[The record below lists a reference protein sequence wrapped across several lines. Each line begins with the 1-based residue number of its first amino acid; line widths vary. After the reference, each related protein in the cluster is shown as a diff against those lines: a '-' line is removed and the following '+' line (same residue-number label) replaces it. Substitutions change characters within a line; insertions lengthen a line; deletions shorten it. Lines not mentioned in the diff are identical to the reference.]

1 MGEDIFAD
9 WKKQRFIVAD
19 DYAERYL
26 RYLDQYPN
34 GHLIVL
40 TDFKFWTEHIE
51 DLAEWCEQYNVK
63 HSGMTLELSSDEL
76 LTIFS
81 LRWL

>member
-9 WKKQRFIVAD
+9 WKTQRFIVAD
-19 DYAERYL
+19 GYAKK
-26 RYLDQYPN
+26 YLDQYPN

-40 TDFKFWTEHIE
+40 TDFKFWTEHLE
-51 DLAEWCEQYNVK
+51 DLEEWCDRHDVT
-63 HSGMTLELSSDEL
+63 HSGMTLEIPNDKL

-81 LRWL
+81 LRWA

>member
-1 MGEDIFAD
+1 MVIVGEDIFAD

-19 DYAERYL
+19 GYA
-26 RYLDQYPN
+26 YLDQYPN
-34 GHLIVL
+34 GHLIIL

-51 DLAEWCEQYNVK
+51 ELVEWCEQYNVK
-63 HSGMTLELSSDEL
+63 HSGMTLELPNDEL